1 MNKKWGIC
9 EKNFQKLEGVVSF
22 NSLGGE
28 SLILPS
34 HMSKRAHYCKIMGNA
49 TLIKAGKSKK
59 TLNIMNTS

>member
-1 MNKKWGIC
+1 MNKKWGNC
-9 EKNFQKLEGVVSF
+9 EKNFQRLEGVVNF
-22 NSLGGE
+22 NSLGE

-49 TLIKAGKSKK
+49 TLIKVGKSKK